1 LSLTDLPG
9 KFCLYKWFPPEDG
22 ESDDFTGG
30 KTVLPYKRSERVGDL
45 IREEVADLIMYKL
58 KDPRIGFV
66 TVTGVEMTADLKLAR
81 VFVSVM
87 KEEERELTLEILNS
101 SKNFIRSNLS
111 KRLRMKFIPAI
122 EFRLD
127 TSVEYGFKID
137 RLLKEIKEKDED
149 T

>member
-1 LSLTDLPG
+1 M
-9 KFCLYKWFPPEDG
+9 
-22 ESDDFTGG
+22 
-30 KTVLPYKRSERVGDL
+30 LPYKRSERVGDL

-127 TSVEYGFKID
+127 TSIEYGLKID
-137 RLLKEIKEKDED
+137 RLLKEIRDKDED
-149 T
+149 A

>member
-1 LSLTDLPG
+1 M
-9 KFCLYKWFPPEDG
+9 
-22 ESDDFTGG
+22 
-30 KTVLPYKRSERVGDL
+30 LPYKRSDRVGDL
-45 IREEVADLIMYKL
+45 IREEVADLIMYRL

-81 VFVSVM
+81 VFVSIM

-101 SKNFIRSNLS
+101 SRNFIRANLS

-127 TSVEYGFKID
+127 TSIEYGFKID
-137 RLLKEIKEKDED
+137 KLLKEIKDKDED
-149 T
+149 A

>member
-1 LSLTDLPG
+1 M
-9 KFCLYKWFPPEDG
+9 
-22 ESDDFTGG
+22 
-30 KTVLPYKRSERVGDL
+30 LPYKRSDRVSDL
-45 IREEVADLIMYKL
+45 IREEVADLIMYRL

-81 VFVSVM
+81 VFVSIM

-101 SKNFIRSNLS
+101 SKNFIRASLS

-127 TSVEYGFKID
+127 TSIEYGFKID
-137 RLLKEIKEKDED
+137 KLLKEIKDKDED
-149 T
+149 A

>member
-1 LSLTDLPG
+1 M
-9 KFCLYKWFPPEDG
+9 
-22 ESDDFTGG
+22 
-30 KTVLPYKRSERVGDL
+30 LPYKRSERVGDL

-81 VFVSVM
+81 VFVSIM
-87 KEEERELTLEILNS
+87 KEEERELTLDILNA
-101 SKNFIRSNLS
+101 SKNFIRSRLS

-127 TSVEYGFKID
+127 TSVEYGFRID

>member
-1 LSLTDLPG
+1 M
-9 KFCLYKWFPPEDG
+9 
-22 ESDDFTGG
+22 
-30 KTVLPYKRSERVGDL
+30 LPYKRSERVGDL

-81 VFVSVM
+81 VFVSIM

-101 SKNFIRSNLS
+101 SKNFIRLNLS

-137 RLLKEIKEKDED
+137 RLLREIKEKDED